1 MPVLRIKFLF
11 ASAILACTSIT
22 LSATAASFDCDRAA
36 TAVEKT
42 ICADPALSALDEQLG
57 VQYGELLKLA
67 KDRAAVSRMQ
77 HEWIAADSN
86 LPDNRS
92 TCEEKNEGRE
102 ACLAEVYRKRLD
114 LLAALK
120 PLLQQPDQPA
130 EEGWRFDLHKVST
143 RYDFSIRMLNKCDA
157 DKKDDSVTCEEAGV
171 VYISKKGQATPLQ
184 VIPMNNIYLSV
195 YKAAPVSPNQP
206 AVYGEQGTILVGDFN
221 FDGKEDIAI
230 RNGNLSSYNGPSYD
244 VLLKSSWQDGFVH
257 SEPMT
262 NLIFASLGFF
272 QIDKQHQR
280 LITNEKSGCCY
291 HVSTI
296 YQLVRDI
303 PVPVSRKIDDGL
315 VEGKYNYRYEEHWIN
330 SKWKRVKSQRVKRQ
344 Q

>member
-1 MPVLRIKFLF
+1 MQIRHIKQLIS
-11 ASAILACTSIT
+11 SAILACTSIT
-22 LSATAASFDCDRAA
+22 LSAAAASFDCDRAA
-36 TAVEKT
+36 TAVEKA
-42 ICADPALSALDEQLG
+42 ICADPALSALDDQLG
-57 VQYGELLKLA
+57 VLYGELLKLA
-67 KDRAAVSRMQ
+67 KDRAAISRMQ

-86 LPDNRS
+86 LSGNRS

-120 PLLQQPDQPA
+120 PLMEKPDQPA

-171 VYISKKGQATPLQ
+171 VYISEKGQTTPLQ
-184 VIPMNNIYLSV
+184 VIPLNNIFLSL
-195 YKAAPVSPNQP
+195 YKTAPVSPNRP

-221 FDGKEDIAI
+221 FDGEEDIAI
-230 RNGNLSSYNGPSYD
+230 RNGNFSSYSGPSYD
-244 VLLKSSWQDGFVH
+244 VLLKSRKQDGFVY

-262 NLIFASLGFF
+262 NLILGSLGIF
-272 QIDKQHQR
+272 QVGEQYQR
-280 LITNEKSGCCY
+280 LSTAEKSGCCY
-291 HVSTI
+291 HVFTQ
-296 YQLVRDI
+296 YRVVNDI

-315 VEGKYNYRYEEHWIN
+315 VEGKYNYLYEEQWVN
-330 SKWKRVKSQRVKRQ
+330 NKWKRVKTERIRKLK
-344 Q
+344 